1 MNTQGDFSLT
11 MILESKSNK
20 LYCILEKLSDTGMLE
35 ITKENDC
42 AAFLTSWISV
52 DWCQQVLP
60 VNGGLARE
68 SCWKTATNA
77 HGW

>member
-42 AAFLTSWISV
+42 AAFLTS
-52 DWCQQVLP
+52 
-60 VNGGLARE
+60 
-68 SCWKTATNA
+68 
-77 HGW
+77 